1 MSKCRVITHSHLS
14 LIKFITTFIFFLKVY
29 NHVHKINDKYFW
41 EINQILGRI
50 SQNSCE
56 KWFDNL
62 MQESYKCKKWNN
74 NYFIIFKYSP

>member
-1 MSKCRVITHSHLS
+1 MSKCRVITPN
-14 LIKFITTFIFFLKVY
+14 FIQGYYYLHIFLKVY

-62 MQESYKCKKWNN
+62 MQESYKCKK
-74 NYFIIFKYSP
+74 